1 LYVVAVGASWFGFWW
16 CQVDFVT
23 APGQTSRPS
32 NPRGHV
38 NVDASGMRAAR
49 QFALVATLTGTVGTM
64 AIPSAL
70 ALDMPPQAPVTAPMS
85 APMSAPQSAPMG
97 PPITKSAPTSVTPI
111 TPDQQT
117 RVNGRVTYSRL
128 LEFIDDGSV
137 ARLDVYDT
145 GHSIVAEVNANGRTQ
160 TLVCDVPGITPTFLK
175 KTEAKGVIMNVHT
188 PEKPNPMFAILGDIA
203 FPGLLIAGLLF
214 FRNRPGGGG
223 MPGMP
228 GQNKAKIQMQPD
240 TGVKFEDVAGID
252 EAKQELT
259 EIVDFLKAPERFV
272 KVGAKIPRGVL
283 LTGPPGTG
291 KTLMAKALAGEAGVP
306 FIQSSAAEF
315 IELFVGVGAS
325 RVRDIFK
332 QAKEKAPCI
341 VFIDEIDAIGRQR
354 GAGMGGGNDEREQ
367 TLNQILTEM
376 DGFEGNSG
384 VIVVAATNR
393 DDILDS
399 ALLRPG
405 RFDRRVKVD
414 LPDVDG
420 REQIL
425 KVHLKNK
432 KLAEG
437 ISVGEVAKRTAG
449 MSGADLE
456 NLMNESAILTARRS
470 KKAITMEEINDATD
484 RVTAGIQGKAL
495 SNDSSRRLLAYH
507 ECGKALVG
515 TLLPYHDPVSKVT
528 LIPRGSRQSL
538 TWFSPD
544 SDQSLISLSSL
555 RARITGALGGR
566 AAEEVVYGKDQV
578 TTNAGNDLAM
588 VDQIARAM
596 VTQVGMS
603 GVGPIAIDQGGMLG
617 PSYSEELGT
626 SIDEAI
632 GQISSEEY
640 DKARLIISENRACL
654 DKLSAEL
661 VEVETLTGDRIREIV
676 SGFTEIPEKL
686 SAV

>member
-1 LYVVAVGASWFGFWW
+1 
-16 CQVDFVT
+16 
-23 APGQTSRPS
+23 
-32 NPRGHV
+32 
-38 NVDASGMRAAR
+38 
-49 QFALVATLTGTVGTM
+49 
-64 AIPSAL
+64 
-70 ALDMPPQAPVTAPMS
+70 
-85 APMSAPQSAPMG
+85 
-97 PPITKSAPTSVTPI
+97 
-111 TPDQQT
+111 
-117 RVNGRVTYSRL
+117 
-128 LEFIDDGSV
+128 
-137 ARLDVYDT
+137 
-145 GHSIVAEVNANGRTQ
+145 
-160 TLVCDVPGITPTFLK
+160 
-175 KTEAKGVIMNVHT
+175 
-188 PEKPNPMFAILGDIA
+188 
-203 FPGLLIAGLLF
+203 
-214 FRNRPGGGG
+214 
-223 MPGMP
+223 MP
-228 GQNKAKIQMQPD
+228 GQNKAKIQMQPE

-259 EIVDFLKAPERFV
+259 EIVDFLRAPERFV

-332 QAKEKAPCI
+332 QAKEKSPCI

-384 VIVVAATNR
+384 VRVVAATNR
-393 DDILDS
+393 DDILDT

-414 LPDVDG
+414 LPDVSG

-425 KVHLKNK
+425 NVHLKNK

-437 ISVGEVAKRTAG
+437 ISVAEVAKRTAG

-470 KKAITMEEINDATD
+470 KKAITMDEINDATD

-495 SNDSSRRLLAYH
+495 SNASSRRLLAYH

-528 LIPRGSRQSL
+528 LIPRGQRQSL

-544 SDQSLISLSSL
+544 ADQSLISLSSL
-555 RARITGALGGR
+555 RARVTGALGGR

-578 TTNAGNDLAM
+578 TTNAGNDLQM
-588 VDQIARAM
+588 VDRIARAM

-603 GVGPIAIDQGGMLG
+603 DVGPIAIDQGGMFG
-617 PSYSEELGT
+617 PSYSEKLGT
-626 SIDEAI
+626 DIDEAI
-632 GQISSEEY
+632 AQISSEEY
-640 DKARLIISENRACL
+640 DKARLIIAENRDCL
-654 DKLSAEL
+654 DKLAAEL

-676 SGFTEIPEKL
+676 SEFAEIPEKL
-686 SAV
+686 AAV

>member
-1 LYVVAVGASWFGFWW
+1 M
-16 CQVDFVT
+16 
-23 APGQTSRPS
+23 R
-32 NPRGHV
+32 
-38 NVDASGMRAAR
+38 ASGMHVAR
-49 QFALVATLTGTVGTM
+49 QLALATALAGTSGTM
-64 AIPSAL
+64 SMPAAL
-70 ALDMPPQAPVTAPMS
+70 AQDMPPQAQVTAPMS
-85 APMSAPQSAPMG
+85 APMQQ
-97 PPITKSAPTSVTPI
+97 
-111 TPDQQT
+111 DQQQ
-117 RVNGRVTYSRL
+117 RVSGRVTYSRL
-128 LEFIDDGSV
+128 LEFIDEGNV
-137 ARLDVYDT
+137 NRLDVYDLGKT
-145 GHSIVAEVNANGRTQ
+145 IVAQVNTNGRSQ
-160 TLVCDVPGITPTFLK
+160 TLVCDSPGITPSFLK
-175 KTEAKGVIMNVHT
+175 KTEAKGVVVSVHT
-188 PEKPNPMFAILGDIA
+188 PEKPNPMFSVLGDIA

-214 FRNRPGGGG
+214 FRSRSGGG

-228 GQNKAKIQMQPD
+228 GQSKAKIQMQPE
-240 TGVKFEDVAGID
+240 TGVKFENVAGID

-259 EIVDFLKAPERFV
+259 EIVDFLRAPERFV

-414 LPDVDG
+414 LPDVTG

-432 KLAEG
+432 KLEEG
-437 ISVGEVAKRTAG
+437 ISVEEVAKRTAG

-456 NLMNESAILTARRS
+456 NLMNESAILAARRS
-470 KKAITMEEINDATD
+470 KKAISEEDINDATD
-484 RVTAGIQGKAL
+484 RVTAGIQGKSL
-495 SNDSSRRLLAYH
+495 SNASSKKLLAYH

-544 SDQSLISLSSL
+544 QDQSLISLSSL
-555 RARITGALGGR
+555 RARITGSLGGR
-566 AAEEVVYGKDQV
+566 AAEAVVYGTDQV
-578 TTNAGNDLAM
+578 TTNAGNDLQR

-603 GVGPIAIDQGGMLG
+603 GVGPIAIDQGGMMG
-617 PSYSEELGT
+617 PSYSEDLGAA
-626 SIDEAI
+626 IDQAI
-632 GQISSEEY
+632 ADITSEEY
-640 DKARLIISENRACL
+640 AKACMIIVENRNCL
-654 DKLSAEL
+654 DKLADEL
-661 VEVETLTGDRIREIV
+661 VAVETLSGDRIREIV
-676 SGFTEIPEKL
+676 SDFTTIPEKL
-686 SAV
+686 AAV